1 MDATVID
8 SSQRPRDET
17 PRRNWWLG
25 SLIGIQAVLYGSVS
39 LLSRRFDFTSD
50 FQQRPIGLVLLL
62 LTLAFALHL
71 GSLRLVLR
79 MANHASAMGC
89 VLLGALL
96 FRAILLPSLPIQ
108 EVDIYRYLWDGSVVA
123 NGQNPYRFSPHQV
136 LTGLRSAQIPPSLDE
151 LVKLRDRSNAIQETL
166 QRVHFG
172 ELITVY
178 PPVSQAVFGLAAL
191 VVPERAS
198 LYQRVLTMKVILTLF
213 DMITVGLLLILLRHM
228 GRHPGWAMLY
238 AWSPLVLKECANS
251 GHLDSIA
258 VFLTTAAVLCLL
270 FSVSAHSVRSRY
282 PWLALS
288 ALLLGF
294 GVGAKLYPIIL
305 LPVLAV
311 WAIRQAGW
319 RAGIVYSM
327 VALLCAAGS
336 LAPMLL
342 TKATTS
348 ESLSASLPGDPHPAG
363 HSAAGSGLA
372 TFLSRWEINDLV
384 FLVIVE
390 NLRPDP
396 VGERAHWF
404 VVVPNS
410 FRSTASEF
418 TSTIFQRPISEAT
431 FLAARILSILLY
443 GVIVAGI
450 LWRAVRR
457 DDQELW
463 LRTVF
468 LTLAWFWA
476 LAPTQNPWYWTWAM
490 PFLPFA
496 GRRTWS
502 LVSLLV
508 LAYYLR
514 FWLLYQFPDA
524 NVAGTNYQGEQFF
537 HYVVAPL
544 EHGLWMTLLI
554 VESFFCGKVCPHS
567 QKARLP
573 SE

>member
-1 MDATVID
+1 MDAAVID
-8 SSQRPRDET
+8 SSERPRDVT
-17 PRRNWWLG
+17 PRRNWWVG

-39 LLSRRFDFTSD
+39 LLSLRFDFTSD

-62 LTLAFALHL
+62 LALAFALHL

-79 MANHASAMGC
+79 MANHASAMRC

-123 NGQNPYRFSPHQV
+123 NGQNPYHFSPQQV
-136 LTGLRSAQIPPSLDE
+136 LSGPRTGQIPPSLDE
-151 LVKLRDRSNAIQETL
+151 LVQLRDRSVSIRETL

-178 PPVSQAVFGLAAL
+178 PPVSQVVFGLASV
-191 VVPERAS
+191 VVPEQAP
-198 LYQRVLTMKVILTLF
+198 LYQRVLTMKIVLTVF
-213 DMITVGLLLILLRHM
+213 DVLTVVLLLILLRHM

-258 VFLTTAAVLCLL
+258 VSLTTAAVLYLL
-270 FSVSAHSVRSRY
+270 FSVSARSARGRY

-305 LPVLAV
+305 FPILAA
-311 WAIRQAGW
+311 WTARRMGW
-319 RAGIVYSM
+319 RTGIVFSTM
-327 VALLCAAGS
+327 ALLCAAGS

-342 TKATTS
+342 TKATIS
-348 ESLSASLPGDPHPAG
+348 DPLSDSLQGVPHPAG

-396 VGERAHWF
+396 VDERAHWF

-410 FRSTASEF
+410 IRSTVSEF

-431 FLAARILSILLY
+431 FLVARILSILLY

-457 DDQELW
+457 DDQEFW

-496 GRRTWS
+496 GRRTWR

-554 VESFFCGKVCPHS
+554 MESFFCGKVCPPS
-567 QKARLP
+567 QKVVVRA
-573 SE
+573 E